1 MSFDQKPGR
10 VKIYSTGD
18 LPALPSETETLAAV
32 ADEPAS
38 AAPQSAGGRLTLI
51 AFLIGSMAGGAAIA
65 LSTSAGIF

>member
-18 LPALPSETETLAAV
+18 LPVLPSEAETLAAV
-32 ADEPAS
+32 AEGPPS
-38 AAPQSAGGRLTLI
+38 AAPQPTGGRLTLI
-51 AFLIGSMAGGAAIA
+51 AFLIGSMVGGAAIA